1 MMDEIA
7 IAIIENGYPYPEF
20 DDEPYKQTM
29 KTVILGDIHGR
40 PHWKDIVVKEQP
52 DRVIFIGDY
61 FDSFDD
67 YNAAE
72 QMWNFEQIINFKLS
86 GKAEVIILIGNHDYH
101 YMRGVTEHYSGYQ
114 HGAAPAIEQLL
125 EDNKQHM
132 QMCYQMDD
140 YLFSHAGVSYDW
152 LTVNKWEG
160 WESVE
165 EKVNDLWEYTPR
177 VFGFAGWDPYG
188 DSVISSPIWIRPKS
202 LQRAN
207 RDTLRNQ
214 FIQVVGHTER
224 NKIDIEG
231 KSTGG
236 RYYYIDT
243 LGTSGEYMVIDNGE
257 IKFNTYKNETVTT

>member
-1 MMDEIA
+1 
-7 IAIIENGYPYPEF
+7 
-20 DDEPYKQTM
+20 M
-29 KTVILGDIHGR
+29 KTVIIGDIHGR
-40 PHWKDIVVKEQP
+40 DCWKQIVIDEQP

-61 FDSFDD
+61 FDSYDD
-67 YNAAE
+67 YTAAE

-101 YMRGVTEHYSGYQ
+101 YTRGVYEHYSGYQ
-114 HGAAPAIEQLL
+114 YGARPAIEQLL
-125 EDNKQHM
+125 EDNKHHL
-132 QMCYQMDD
+132 QMCYQMDE
-140 YLFSHAGVSYDW
+140 YLFSHAGISSEW
-152 LTVNKWEG
+152 LNNNIIMWDVPNLEMYI
-160 WESVE
+160 
-165 EKVNDLWEYTPR
+165 NDLWKYKPNA
-177 VFGFAGWDPYG
+177 FNFIGYDPYG
-188 DSVISSPIWIRPKS
+188 DSVFSSPIWIRPKS

-257 IKFNTYKNETVTT
+257 IKFNTYKK